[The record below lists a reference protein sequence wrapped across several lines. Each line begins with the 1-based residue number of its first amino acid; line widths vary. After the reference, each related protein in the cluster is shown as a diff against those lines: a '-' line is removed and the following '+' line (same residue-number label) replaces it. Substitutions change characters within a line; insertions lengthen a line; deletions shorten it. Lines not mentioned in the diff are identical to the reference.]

1 MANRHTDFWLAL
13 LEFGNSAEERKQHW
27 NEYLVKR
34 MPSSLNSAFFAVF
47 QNMGE
52 EDLLKR
58 MFLTPTTTEESRFDP
73 IADAHGGHPELPP
86 DLNFVGHAIMDF
98 SDHQFDQ
105 DVSFGGRVLLFA
117 SFDNASFGKNA
128 DFRNTVFGGPASF
141 NNATFQSTDSS
152 IGNGNRFEVAIFG
165 NTASFKAA
173 SFACTANFSKA
184 RFRTGAYFDDA
195 EFRLPPGGALFTQ
208 SEFSAE
214 ASFNRA
220 KFSVG
225 ASFDRA
231 QFRDRASFRE
241 AVFDERIVFNNAK
254 FEAETSFRH
263 ALFRT
268 PPRFFEAI
276 QHEDTDFGGV
286 DWKPAEAA
294 YSRPWWKDLLAC
306 RPWARRKRSVESAND
321 AVRAWD
327 RLALIMNRFE
337 KPHER
342 HTFYRLRMRAQ
353 RQPGKTDLLSMMN
366 RLFDITCDYGW
377 GLGRALAWWAGHI
390 VLFGVILAACAAR
403 GSSSPEPGCGP
414 AWGESVLVS
423 FANAHAILG
432 LASQHG
438 YLNGVRD
445 CLTPAVQPDWIMPTV
460 GTIQAIIGP
469 ILLFLL
475 LLTARNRFRLG

>member
-1 MANRHTDFWLAL
+1 MANRHTGFWLAL
-13 LEFGNSAEERKQHW
+13 LEFGDNAETRRDHW
-27 NEYLVKR
+27 NAYLASR
-34 MPSSLNSAFFAVF
+34 MPTSLRDAIFTMY

-58 MFLTPTTTEESRFDP
+58 KFSFGAIEEGRFDR
-73 IADAHGGHPELPP
+73 IAEEHGGHPALPP
-86 DLNFVGHAIMDF
+86 DLNFVSHAVMDF
-98 SDHQFDQ
+98 SDHRFDQ
-105 DVSFGGRVLLFA
+105 DVSFAGRFLLFA
-117 SFDNASFGKNA
+117 GFDNASFGKNA
-128 DFRNTVFGGPASF
+128 DFRNAAFGGPASF
-141 NNATFQSTDSS
+141 KEATFQSTDSS
-152 IGNGNRFEVAIFG
+152 IGKGNLFEGAIFG
-165 NTASFKAA
+165 NAASFKAA
-173 SFACTANFSKA
+173 SFVCTANFSKT
-184 RFRTGAYFDDA
+184 RFRSGAYFDDA
-195 EFRLPPGGALFTQ
+195 KFQLPPGGALFTQ

-214 ASFNRA
+214 ASFKRA

-225 ASFDRA
+225 ASFHRA
-231 QFRDRASFRE
+231 QFRDRASFQE
-241 AVFDERIVFNNAK
+241 AVFDRRIVFNNAK
-254 FEAETSFRH
+254 FEAETSFRQ

-286 DWKPAEAA
+286 DWKTAEAA
-294 YSRPWWKDLLAC
+294 YSRPWWKDLVAC
-306 RPWARRKRSVESAND
+306 RPWARRKRSVESADD

-377 GLGRALAWWAGHI
+377 GLRRALAWWAGHI
-390 VLFGVILAACAAR
+390 VLFGIILAVYAAR
-403 GSSSPEPGCGP
+403 GPSSPEPGCDP
-414 AWGESVLVS
+414 ALGESLLVS

-438 YLNGVRD
+438 YLDGVRD
-445 CLTPAVQPDWIMPTV
+445 CLASTVHPDWILPTA
-460 GTIQAIIGP
+460 GTIQAVIGP